1 MLALHSCLTSF
12 VIKWLL
18 FLSRSLHHCGNQG
31 RLQAEQCWMFL
42 VPWDMVG
49 DGFWTALRLV
59 YLKQVRQLIIQSAWL
74 RKKIVLSSTTLPSPF
89 LVDPLWGEMAL
100 SKNSR
105 LLHLMQCSPL
115 FTEVIN
121 MLLHYPGNENTQSCQ
136 VEAALLMKYQNLVTK
151 LKGNV

>member
-1 MLALHSCLTSF
+1 MLALHSCQTSF

-121 MLLHYPGNENTQSCQ
+121 MLLLHDIYALFRLWEYSKLSSRSCSLD
-136 VEAALLMKYQNLVTK
+136 VIPNPC
-151 LKGNV
+151 N

>member
-59 YLKQVRQLIIQSAWL
+59 YLKQARQLIIQSGWL

-100 SKNSR
+100 PKSSW

-121 MLLHYPGNENTQSCQ
+121 MLLLHDIY
-136 VEAALLMKYQNLVTK
+136 ALSR
-151 LKGNV
+151 

>member
-121 MLLHYPGNENTQSCQ
+121 MLLLHDIYALSRLWEYSKLSSRSCSLD
-136 VEAALLMKYQNLVTK
+136 VIPNPC
-151 LKGNV
+151 N

>member
-42 VPWDMVG
+42 VPWDMAG

-100 SKNSR
+100 PKNSW

-121 MLLHYPGNENTQSCQ
+121 MLLLHDIY
-136 VEAALLMKYQNLVTK
+136 ALSR
-151 LKGNV
+151 